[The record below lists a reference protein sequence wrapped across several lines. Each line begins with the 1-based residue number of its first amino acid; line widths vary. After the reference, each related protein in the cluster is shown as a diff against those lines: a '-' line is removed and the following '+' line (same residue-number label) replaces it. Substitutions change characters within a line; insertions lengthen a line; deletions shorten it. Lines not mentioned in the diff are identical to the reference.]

1 MIIPRLS
8 VKSLANRKG
17 VALLTIASVAV
28 SVMLLLGVEKV
39 RTGAR
44 NSFADTI
51 SDTDLIIGARSGG
64 VQLLLYSVFRIGE
77 VSNDMT
83 WESYQ
88 DIAARPEV
96 EWIVPISL
104 GDSHQGFRVVGTSV
118 DFFER
123 YRYRGGRRL
132 AFSAGGPFSD
142 LFDAVIGADVAAAL
156 GYDVG
161 RSIAIS
167 HGLGSIGL
175 SEHADKPFVV
185 SGILEKTGTPI
196 DRSVHISVEGI
207 EAIHVDWRSGAP
219 PLPGQ
224 AIPADVVR
232 EMDLTPRVVT
242 AAFVGLKSR
251 LGIFGLQR
259 FVNEYREEALT
270 AILPGIAL
278 IELWSIV
285 GVAET
290 ALIAVSVMVVATAF
304 LGMVTMILS
313 TLNERR
319 REMAILRAVGARPLH
334 VFGLLMSEAGL
345 LAVAGTF
352 AGVALL
358 YVGLAVIRPVVDA
371 RYGLYLPIGPPTP
384 RDLAILSGIIVVGCV
399 AGSIPAFRAYRNSVA
414 DGMIVRT

>member
-8 VKSLANRKG
+8 LKSLANRKG

-44 NSFADTI
+44 DSFADTI
-51 SDTDLIIGARSGG
+51 SDTDLIIGARSGA

-96 EWIVPISL
+96 DWIVPITL
-104 GDSHQGFRVVGTSV
+104 GDSHQGFRVVGTSA
-118 DFFER
+118 DFFAR
-123 YRYRGGRRL
+123 YRYRGGRAL
-132 AFSAGGPFSD
+132 TFAAGRPFAD
-142 LFDAVIGADVAAAL
+142 LFETVIGADVAEVL
-156 GYDVG
+156 GYRLGDAIV
-161 RSIAIS
+161 IS

-175 SEHADKPFVV
+175 SEHADKPFVI
-185 SGILEKTGTPI
+185 SGVLEKTGTPI

-207 EAIHVDWRSGAP
+207 EAIHADWRSGAP
-219 PLPGQ
+219 PLPGRE
-224 AIPADVVR
+224 IPAEAVR
-232 EMDLTPRVVT
+232 QMDLTPKAVT

-278 IELWSIV
+278 IDLWSIV

-290 ALIAVSVMVVATAF
+290 ALIAVSLMVVATAF

-345 LAVAGTF
+345 LAVSGTLG
-352 AGVALL
+352 GVGLL
-358 YVGLAVIRPVVDA
+358 YVGLLIIRPIVDA
-371 RYGLYLPIGPPTP
+371 RFGLYLPIAPPTL
-384 RDLAILSGIIVVGCV
+384 RDIAVLGAIIVVGFV
-399 AGSIPAFRAYRNSVA
+399 AGAVPAFRAYRNSVA